1 MSFLE
6 IVILRSRVTLAEPDV
21 AITVKVDEPALVG
34 VPEITPDELSD
45 SPEGREPELIDHV
58 APEGV
63 DARVALY
70 DEFTV
75 PEGRLVVVIVMLVGA
90 GVLA

>member
-1 MSFLE
+1 ML
-6 IVILRSRVTLAEPDV
+6 TAPYV
-21 AITVKVDEPALVG
+21 AITVNLDVPVPVG

-45 SPEGREPELIDHV
+45 SPEGSEPELIDHV